1 MFRRFATRR
10 HEARFPT
17 LWEGVAVALCPSITG
32 PTGDTLYDLSGRNR
46 NGTLTGMDAA
56 TDWTRHT
63 GAYAL
68 DLDGSNDQIA
78 IADPAG
84 IPSYAMSFSIWLRTT
99 TDSAFQ
105 LFSIT
110 APSTAKVGTIWLGN
124 AVTGTMSNEIITL
137 ETSIGSSTIR
147 GYTSA
152 DRTFFNGFW
161 RHVCCVFNGTSS
173 VMYVDGVRRTT
184 TVGGGQTDNGR
195 FWDTSATATK
205 CRIGSVDY
213 GSGDSY
219 FAPMTW
225 DDARVYNRPL
235 DDGEARL
242 LSIRRGIAY
251 EPRRDI
257 LFGSTANRRRR
268 LLTGM
273 V

>member
-1 MFRRFATRR
+1 MFGRFATRS

-17 LWEGVAVALCPSITG
+17 LWEGVSVALCPSITG

-68 DLDGSNDQIA
+68 DLDGTNDQIT
-78 IADPAG
+78 IANPAG

-99 TDSAFQ
+99 TDSYGVI
-105 LFSIT
+105 FSIT
-110 APSTAKVGTIWLGN
+110 NPSAAKSGDIWVGN
-124 AVTGTMSNEIITL
+124 NVTGTVNNEIITAT
-137 ETSIGSSTIR
+137 TSMGASTIR
-147 GYTSA
+147 AYASA
-152 DRTFFNGFW
+152 DRTFFNGSW
-161 RHVCCVFNGTSS
+161 RHVCVVFNGTGT
-173 VMYVDGVRRTT
+173 VFYVDGVRRTT

-195 FWDTSATATK
+195 FWDMAFTPTK
-205 CRIGSVDY
+205 CRIGSVDF
-213 GSGDSY
+213 GSGDAS
-219 FAPMTW
+219 FATMTW
-225 DDARVYNRPL
+225 DDARVYSRPL
-235 DDGEARL
+235 TDGESRRL
-242 LSIRRGIAY
+242 STRRGIAY

-257 LFGSTANRRRR
+257 VFGSTANRRRR